1 MDQIKSALRSDS
13 FYSSEFSNTN
23 YMAAK
28 HLSALRES
36 PRDSSLKK
44 QAKTKKNRMINLKP
58 INDEKTEKI
67 RMIKEIH
74 IATKSQRL

>member
-1 MDQIKSALRSDS
+1 MDKIKRALRSES

-36 PRDSSLKK
+36 PRDSALKK
-44 QAKTKKNRMINLKP
+44 QAKTKNKNKIMNLKP
-58 INDEKTEKI
+58 FNDEKTEKI
-67 RMIKEIH
+67 RMIKAIH
-74 IATKSQRL
+74 IATKS

>member
-1 MDQIKSALRSDS
+1 MDKIKSALRSES

-44 QAKTKKNRMINLKP
+44 QVKTKKNLKP

-74 IATKSQRL
+74 IATKS